1 MIGDPAALARSALT
15 AVVGQDHEARR
26 PLDQMTI
33 AELESKARMNEE
45 RLRLARQLGW
55 FGGFGVGVV
64 GCIGLSKLVR

>member
-26 PLDQMTI
+26 PLDQM
-33 AELESKARMNEE
+33 ESKARMNEE